1 MIKKTFYAVLCAMCC
16 ATVMTSC
23 GGGSSSSESS
33 ETEKTE
39 EDVIKVSPESTTVGG
54 KWGKAFDFEDKAYTL
69 KVEDSCFESE
79 YKVSL
84 TITFTRN
91 ANTPEVDFAEITGAN
106 DDPSKKYHAEMEAEF
121 LDENDEPL
129 FTANVRTG
137 NYTAIDKLLA
147 LSEGDKTSATFSS
160 YEPMETIKKAKKFRI
175 TSTVEAN
182 SKAVNGSSD
191 SNDDLDKA
199 ADDLEKASK
208 AVGDAAKA
216 AGAIMDLANSL
227 N

>member
-1 MIKKTFYAVLCAMCC
+1 MIKKTFYAVMCAMCC

-23 GGGSSSSESS
+23 GGGSSSKESG
-33 ETEKTE
+33 EAEKTE
-39 EDVIKVSPESTTVGG
+39 EAALKVSPESTNVGG

-69 KVEDSCFESE
+69 KVEEGWGSDME
-79 YKVSL
+79 VSL
-84 TITFTRN
+84 VITFTRN
-91 ANTPEVDFAEITGAN
+91 ANTPDVNFDEIAGSHDAR
-106 DDPSKKYHAEMEAEF
+106 KKYVGDMEAEF

-129 FTANVRTG
+129 FTARVGTG

-147 LSEGDKTSATFSS
+147 LSEGDKTSATFSA
-160 YEPMETIKKAKKFRI
+160 YKPMETIQKAKKFRI

-182 SKAVNGSSD
+182 SKAVNNPNGD
-191 SNDDLDKA
+191 SNADIDKA

>member
-69 KVEDSCFESE
+69 KVEEGWGSDME
-79 YKVSL
+79 VSL
-84 TITFTRN
+84 VITFTRN
-91 ANTPEVDFAEITGAN
+91 GNTPEVSFNEIAGSYDAGR
-106 DDPSKKYHAEMEAEF
+106 KYVGDMEAEF

-216 AGAIMDLANSL
+216 AGAIMDMANSL

>member
-69 KVEDSCFESE
+69 KVEESYIDSKKS
-79 YKVSL
+79 VSL
-84 TITFTRN
+84 VITFTRN
-91 ANTPEVDFAEITGAN
+91 ANTPEVNLDEIAGSQ
-106 DDPSKKYHAEMEAEF
+106 DPSKKYAGKLEAEF
-121 LDENDEPL
+121 LDENDELL
-129 FTANVRTG
+129 FTAPLDD
-137 NYTAIDKLLA
+137 YIDKLLA
-147 LSEGDKTSATFSS
+147 LSEGDKTSASFSNFK
-160 YEPMETIKKAKKFRI
+160 PMETIKKAKKFRI
-175 TSTVEAN
+175 TSIVEAN
-182 SKAVNGSSD
+182 NNNGFGF
-191 SNDDLDKA
+191 SNSNADIDKA

>member
-1 MIKKTFYAVLCAMCC
+1 
-16 ATVMTSC
+16 
-23 GGGSSSSESS
+23 
-33 ETEKTE
+33 
-39 EDVIKVSPESTTVGG
+39 
-54 KWGKAFDFEDKAYTL
+54 
-69 KVEDSCFESE
+69 
-79 YKVSL
+79 
-84 TITFTRN
+84 
-91 ANTPEVDFAEITGAN
+91 
-106 DDPSKKYHAEMEAEF
+106 MEAEF

-191 SNDDLDKA
+191 SNDDLDEA

>member
-129 FTANVRTG
+129 FTAPIDCYV
-137 NYTAIDKLLA
+137 DKLLA
-147 LSEGDKTSATFSS
+147 LGEGDKTSVVFSTLQ
-160 YEPMETIKKAKKFRI
+160 PLETIQKAKKFRI
-175 TSTVEAN
+175 TSILGPNNNNGFGFSN
-182 SKAVNGSSD
+182 SNAD
-191 SNDDLDKA
+191 IDKA

-216 AGAIMDLANSL
+216 AGAIMDMANSL